1 MNSTQRFLC
10 TIEEIPRLREFVKQ
24 SLNGLDEI
32 ILNQII
38 LAADEVC
45 TNAIQHGCSRSDS
58 FEFLVSI
65 QQQPGKIMIEIQ
77 DSSQP
82 YPIGD
87 KVNVDCAEKI
97 KNREKGGLGLF
108 LVQKIM
114 DEIAIE
120 QLGKHHI
127 IRMSKYIA

>member
-1 MNSTQRFLC
+1 MSQSQRFLC
-10 TIEEIPRLREFVKQ
+10 SLEEIPRLREFIRQ
-24 SLNGLDEI
+24 SLNSLDEV
-32 ILNQII
+32 ILNQIV

-45 TNAIQHGCSRSDS
+45 TNAIQHGCSRADHSD
-58 FEFLVSI
+58 FFVRIHI
-65 QQQPGKIMIEIQ
+65 QPQKITLEIQ

-82 YPIGD
+82 FPIGD
-87 KVNVDCAEKI
+87 KVKVDCNEKI

-120 QLGKHHI
+120 ELGKHHI
-127 IRMSKYIA
+127 IRMCKYIG

>member
-1 MNSTQRFLC
+1 MNTTQRFQC
-10 TIEEIPRLREFVKQ
+10 TIEEIPRLREFIKQ
-24 SLNGLDEI
+24 SLFGLDEI
-32 ILNQII
+32 VLNQIV

-45 TNAIQHGCSRSDS
+45 TNAIQHGCSRSESGDFS
-58 FEFLVSI
+58 VSVALL
-65 QQQPGKIMIEIQ
+65 PGRISIEIQ
-77 DSSQP
+77 DSSRP
-82 YPIGD
+82 FPIGD
-87 KVNVDCAEKI
+87 QVNVDCAAKI

-120 QLGKHHI
+120 ELGKHHI

>member
-1 MNSTQRFLC
+1 MNSTQRFQC
-10 TIEEIPRLREFVKQ
+10 SIEEIPRLREFIKQ
-24 SLNGLDEI
+24 SLPGLDEI
-32 ILNQII
+32 ILNQIV

-45 TNAIQHGCSRSDS
+45 TNAIQHGCARSESAD
-58 FEFLVSI
+58 FLVSVSHS
-65 QQQPGKIMIEIQ
+65 PGRILLEIQ
-77 DSSQP
+77 DSSRP
-82 YPIGD
+82 FPIGNQ
-87 KVNVDCAEKI
+87 VNVDCAEKM

-120 QLGKHHI
+120 ELGKHHI